1 MNVILDNF
9 LDANLKNNLF
19 LLVKDCMSI
28 ALKIVDIELSKK
40 KDGTIITKADKE
52 IHSLITK
59 RLSVLYPNIPVI
71 SEEGKFDKNS
81 FLQNVYWLI
90 DPIDG
95 TSSFAKGFEGY
106 TVNIALIKNGIPKL
120 GIIGNPPTDTIWY
133 GAKKKA
139 VVNIKGIEKKIVVKK
154 FIKDNLEIVI
164 SKNYDSVTKSFV
176 DKIANANIKYYS
188 SSIKFCK
195 LAEGKADFY
204 PRLHSISK
212 WDIGAGDAILRAAG
226 GTILNK
232 DGNELSYNTTGKN
245 TGNFFAVS
253 SKKIWKDLIRSKLNI

>member
-1 MNVILDNF
+1 MNVILDNL

-19 LLVKDCMSI
+19 LLIKDCMSI
-28 ALKIVDIELSKK
+28 ALKIVDIQESKK
-40 KDGTIITKADKE
+40 KDGTIITKADKD

-59 RLSVLYPNIPVI
+59 RLSELYPNIPVI

-81 FLQNVYWLI
+81 FSQNIYWLI

-95 TSSFAKGFEGY
+95 TSSFAKGYDGY
-106 TVNIALIKNGIPKL
+106 TVNIALIKNGFPQL
-120 GIIGNPPTDTIWY
+120 GIVGNPPTNTIWY
-133 GAKKKA
+133 GEKNEA
-139 VVNIKGIEKKIVVKK
+139 VVNIKGIEKKIAVKK
-154 FIKDNLEIVI
+154 FTKDNLEIVI

-226 GTILNK
+226 GTILNE
-232 DGNELSYNTTGKN
+232 DGKELLYNTSGKN
-245 TGNFFAVS
+245 TGIFFALS
-253 SKKIWKDLIRSKLNI
+253 SKKIWKDLIRIKLKI